1 MTFLEDLIKKLKTKR
16 PNLSDGSI
24 KTYRSHLIKL
34 HKKMNDDDGNV
45 ESLKFLEDPDKVI
58 ETIKDMKPSSQKLV
72 LTTACIFLEADDD
85 KSNDDVCKD
94 YRKRTLELQQDMTKK
109 NAGQHKTEKEE
120 ENWVSWARLNKVRR
134 HYRTQITNKDFLK
147 KKTADTINNT
157 DFWLLQSWVVSALY
171 TLHPPVRNNYI
182 MTVIDEKDY
191 KELSQ
196 DDKQDTNY
204 LVVKNR
210 RDKYFVLNAYKT
222 VAIHGSQKIDIEAP
236 LNAVLNIWL
245 KFNDSGFLLLNNRK
259 EELTQNGLTKL
270 IQKTFQPTGK
280 DNISVN
286 MIRKI
291 YLTDKYGDEKDEKI
305 ADAKAM
311 QHSVKTQQTKY
322 VKYDKED

>member
-1 MTFLEDLIKKLKTKR
+1 
-16 PNLSDGSI
+16 
-24 KTYRSHLIKL
+24 
-34 HKKMNDDDGNV
+34 
-45 ESLKFLEDPDKVI
+45 
-58 ETIKDMKPSSQKLV
+58 
-72 LTTACIFLEADDD
+72 
-85 KSNDDVCKD
+85 
-94 YRKRTLELQQDMTKK
+94 MTKK

-134 HYRTQITNKDFLK
+134 HYRTQITNKNFLK
-147 KKTADTINNT
+147 KKTADTINNS

-182 MTVIDEKDY
+182 MTVIDEKEY
-191 KELSQ
+191 KELNQ
-196 DDKQDTNY
+196 ADKQDTNY
-204 LVVKNR
+204 LVVKSR
-210 RDKYFVLNAYKT
+210 QYKYFALNSYKT
-222 VAIHGSQKIDIEAP
+222 VAIHGPQKIDIEPP

-270 IQKTFQPTGK
+270 IQKTFRPTGK

-291 YLTDKYGDEKDEKI
+291 YLTDKYGEEKDEKI